1 MSERLN
7 KTSICSVV
15 FLDIVDQSKKPVAE
29 QIKDKELFNDF
40 INEAIK
46 DVAQNDRIL
55 LDTGDG
61 AAIALLGAPEE
72 ALFVAMTIRDNI
84 VKYNQENNAKLL
96 VRTGINLGPV
106 RVVSDINGRPNILGD
121 GINVAE
127 RVMSFSE
134 ANQILVSRSY
144 YEITSRLTEEIT
156 GMFAYFGVKQDKH
169 IREHEVYVIRSSGEA
184 AAATAAEEPAAQP
197 AAVATLVSRIMD
209 NESLQKYGL
218 WASAALVVL
227 AISIGGFML
236 AGNLFAPDIGD
247 VVAGAEAPASTAAA
261 LEVPP
266 ALDPKAQPVSAEA
279 RMAAAE
285 EKVTSNTKPGTKKAA
300 TGTPATTAKA
310 DTRADAPKRKA
321 TASKK
326 KKEPVEQAAPRQES
340 TVAAAQPVESGVAQ
354 EEPGAASGESK
365 TGWSAF
371 KESFKQGREERIC
384 TQAEIT
390 LNQCK

>member
-15 FLDIVDQSKKPVAE
+15 FLDIIDQSKKPVAI
-29 QIKDKELFNDF
+29 QIKDKDLFNGF

-72 ALFVAMTIRDNI
+72 ALFVAMTIRDSI
-84 VKYNQENNAKLL
+84 VKHNQENNYKLL

-127 RVMSFSE
+127 RVMSFAE

-156 GMFAYFGVKQDKH
+156 GMFSYFGVKQDKH
-169 IREHEVYVIRSSGEA
+169 VREHEVYVIRSSPDEA
-184 AAATAAEEPAAQP
+184 AAVAVAVEEPAARP
-197 AAVATLVSRIMD
+197 AALASLISSIME

-218 WASAALVVL
+218 WASAALVVV
-227 AISIGGFML
+227 AISVGGFML
-236 AGNLFAPDIGD
+236 AGNLFDPDIGD
-247 VVAGAEAPASTAAA
+247 IVADS
-261 LEVPP
+261 
-266 ALDPKAQPVSAEA
+266 DS
-279 RMAAAE
+279 
-285 EKVTSNTKPGTKKAA
+285 
-300 TGTPATTAKA
+300 PATTAPALNPQELNPQNQPATADSNALAAAEAKVID
-310 DTRADAPKRKA
+310 DTRPGTAKANTRVDAPKRK
-321 TASKK
+321 TTTSKK
-326 KKEPVEQAAPRQES
+326 KKEPIEQAAPPPEES
-340 TVAAAQPVESGVAQ
+340 TVAAAPPVDSGEIKEESPAS
-354 EEPGAASGESK
+354 SGESK
-365 TGWSAF
+365 TGWAAF
-371 KESFKQGREERIC
+371 KESLKQGREERVC